1 MGIVINQSIKN
12 SITTYI
18 GFVFGAINTLFLYVN
33 FLDETHYGLVIF
45 LLSTANILSPLLSFG
60 AQHALLKYHSSYNEK
75 TARDKL
81 TSSLLLLPLL
91 AIGLVFA
98 IFAIFRPEIQ
108 AWLSHKNPLIASYFW
123 LLFITAIFM
132 AYFEVFYA
140 LARVQYQSVVGNAL
154 KEILLRVSVMV
165 LLFLVYLE
173 LLTVNQFIY
182 ALVIAYFIR
191 TVFMAIYALRISDF
205 SFSFQLPKNYIAI
218 LKYTAFIVLTF
229 SVTAIF
235 FDIDKFMIPMYKALK
250 NNAFYSVAIF
260 IAMVIEVPSR
270 AMRQI
275 LWPLTAKVLND
286 NDSKQL
292 TFLYKESAINMLIVG
307 GLLYLL
313 ILLNIQ
319 DFYHLLPSKYS
330 GGFYIV
336 FMISFSKLYEVSLGN
351 NDAILYNSNAYKVL
365 VFFGVFLVLG
375 MILLN
380 NYFIPKYGIEG
391 AALATLITMFSY
403 STLKWVFVKVKFGI
417 QPYSWRSFYVFVII
431 KSLLTIFLLLP
442 LHFPIIINIILRSLV
457 VVLLYISAIFFL
469 KASPTLNGI
478 LLKVLRK

>member
-12 SITTYI
+12 SVTTYI

-33 FLDETHYGLVIF
+33 FLDDTHYGLVIF

-60 AQHALLKYHSSYNEK
+60 AQHALLKYHSSFTNK
-75 TARDKL
+75 VSKDKL
-81 TSSLLLLPLL
+81 ISSLLLLPLV
-91 AIGLVFA
+91 AIGIVFA
-98 IFAIFRPEIQ
+98 VFTVFRPEIQ

-123 LLFITAIFM
+123 LLFSAAIFM

-205 SFSFQLPKNYIAI
+205 SFSFQVPKNYLAI

-250 NNAFYSVAIF
+250 NNAFYSVAVF

-275 LWPLTAKVLND
+275 LWPLTAKALND

-292 TFLYKESAINMLIVG
+292 AFLYKESAINMLIIG

-403 STLKWVFVKVKFGI
+403 STLKWVFVKIKFGM
-417 QPYSWRSFYVFVII
+417 QPYSWNSFYVFVII
-431 KSLLTIFLLLP
+431 KSLLTIFLLIP
-442 LHFPIIINIILRSLV
+442 LHFPVIVNIILRSLV

-469 KASPTLNGI
+469 KASPTLNAI